1 MAQDKES
8 SAPLVMELSAL
19 LKDEWFRQTAA
30 AKFSEFTTAA
40 ELHVVFGM
48 AANTLTRMKRAGLKA
63 VNSGTKIEVFRVAD
77 IKEHFERPE
86 EAALPSRR
94 KRKVKA
100 K

>member
-19 LKDEWFRQTAA
+19 LKDEWFRQAAA
-30 AKFSEFTTAA
+30 AKFAEFTTAA
-40 ELHVVFGM
+40 ELRAVFGM
-48 AANTLTRMKRAGLKA
+48 AHHTLIRMKRAGLRP
-63 VNSGTKIEVFRVAD
+63 VNSGTKVEVFRVAD

-86 EAALPSRR
+86 ETALPSRR